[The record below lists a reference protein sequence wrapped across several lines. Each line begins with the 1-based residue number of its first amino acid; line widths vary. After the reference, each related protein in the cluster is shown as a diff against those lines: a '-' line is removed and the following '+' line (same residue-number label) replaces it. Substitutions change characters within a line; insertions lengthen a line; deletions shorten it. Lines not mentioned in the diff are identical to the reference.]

1 MNRVLKNASWIIICR
16 VVQALLALIIS
27 MITARYL
34 GPSNYGLLNYAMS
47 VVAFVLPLMRL
58 GLTSILVQEFI
69 SEPDLE
75 GETLGTS
82 IILSLSSAIVCII
95 GVNLFVCIAN
105 AGERDTLIVC
115 ALYSSILLFQVFE
128 VFNYWFQAKLEA
140 KYSSVIALIAYGIIS
155 VYKLYLLLTKKSIY
169 WFSVAN
175 TLDFLIIAIG
185 LSVMYKIRCGQKLSF
200 NKVRAKRML
209 NVSKFYI
216 ISDLMVVIFA
226 QTDRIMLK
234 AMINNAATG
243 YYSAAITCAGMTQFV
258 FAAIID
264 SMRPTIFEGKK
275 VSEEAYKLNL
285 TRLCSIITYLSL
297 LQSIFMTIFAPII
310 IRILYGAQFMASV
323 SALQI
328 VVWYTTFSYLG
339 SARNI
344 WILAEGKQKYLWQ
357 INLFGA
363 LANVVLNALLIPVW
377 GVNGAAI
384 ASLITQFMTNVVTG
398 YIFTQIRGINSII
411 VKGFDP
417 VFFVDNVKLIIDMK
431 KRGHNT

>member
-16 VVQALLALIIS
+16 VVQAVLALIIS

-47 VVAFVLPLMRL
+47 VVAFVLPVMRL
-58 GLTSILVQEFI
+58 VLTSILVQEFI
-69 SEPDLE
+69 SEPEKE

-82 IILSLSSAIVCII
+82 IILSLISAVVCVI
-95 GVNLFVCIAN
+95 GVNLFVSLAN
-105 AGERDTLIVC
+105 SGETDTLIVC
-115 ALYSSILLFQVFE
+115 ALYSSILIFQVFE
-128 VFNYWFQAKLEA
+128 VFNYWFQSKLQA
-140 KYSSVIALIAYGIIS
+140 KYSSIIALIAYGVVS
-155 VYKLYLLLTKKSIY
+155 AYKIYLLITQKSIY

-175 TLDFLIIAIG
+175 TLDYLIIAVG
-185 LSVMYKIRCGQKLSF
+185 LFVIYKKRCGQKLSF
-200 NKVRAKRML
+200 NKSRAKKL
-209 NVSKFYI
+209 LSVSKYYI
-216 ISDLMVVIFA
+216 ISDLMVVVFA

-234 AMINNAATG
+234 AMIDNAATG
-243 YYSAAITCAGMTQFV
+243 YYSAAITCAGMTQFI

-275 VSEEAYKLNL
+275 VAEDVYKLNL
-285 TRLCSIITYLSL
+285 ARLFSIITYLSL
-297 LQSIFMTIFAPII
+297 AQSVVMTILAPII
-310 IRILYGAQFMASV
+310 IRVLYGAEYGASI

-363 LANVVLNALLIPVW
+363 VANVLLNALLIPNI
-377 GVNGAAI
+377 GVNGAAL

-398 YIFTQIRGINSII
+398 YIFKPIRGVNEILS
-411 VKGFDP
+411 KGFDP
-417 VFFVDNVKLIIDMK
+417 RFFVQNIRIIK
-431 KRGHNT
+431 ETWR

>member
-16 VVQALLALIIS
+16 VVQAVLALIIS

-47 VVAFVLPLMRL
+47 VVAFVLPVMRL

-69 SEPDLE
+69 SEPEKE

-82 IILSLSSAIVCII
+82 IILSLISAVVCVI
-95 GVNLFVCIAN
+95 GVNLFVSLAN
-105 AGERDTLIVC
+105 AGETDTLIVC
-115 ALYSSILLFQVFE
+115 ALYSSILIFQVFE
-128 VFNYWFQAKLEA
+128 VFNYWFQSKLQA
-140 KYSSVIALIAYGIIS
+140 KYSSIIALIAYGVVS
-155 VYKLYLLLTKKSIY
+155 AYKIYLLITQKSIY

-175 TLDFLIIAIG
+175 TLDYLIIAVG
-185 LSVMYKIRCGQKLSF
+185 LFVIYKKRCGQKLSF
-200 NKVRAKRML
+200 NKKRAKKL
-209 NVSKFYI
+209 LSVSKFYI
-216 ISDLMVVIFA
+216 ISDLMVVVFA
-226 QTDRIMLK
+226 QTDRVMLK
-234 AMINNAATG
+234 AMIDNAATG

-285 TRLCSIITYLSL
+285 ARLFSIITYMSL
-297 LQSIFMTIFAPII
+297 LQSIFMTLLAPII
-310 IRILYGAQFMASV
+310 IRILYGTQYTASI

-363 LANVVLNALLIPVW
+363 LANVILNAVLIPIL

-384 ASLITQFMTNVVTG
+384 ASLVTQFLTNVVTG
-398 YIFTQIRGINSII
+398 YIFKPISGVNEII
-411 VKGFDP
+411 VKGFNP
-417 VFFVDNVKLIIDMK
+417 KFFWQNAGIVYRQLRK
-431 KRGHNT
+431 KH